1 MFAPSSDMV
10 VGSPQG
16 QAAVAQDRE
25 AQMVGGP
32 DPRDAT
38 LSRRDDLI
46 QGVTG
51 QLASSTP

>member
-1 MFAPSSDMV
+1 
-10 VGSPQG
+10 
-16 QAAVAQDRE
+16 
-25 AQMVGGP
+25 MVGGP

-51 QLASSTP
+51 QVSQLHPLRLAHSGSTGFDSGA